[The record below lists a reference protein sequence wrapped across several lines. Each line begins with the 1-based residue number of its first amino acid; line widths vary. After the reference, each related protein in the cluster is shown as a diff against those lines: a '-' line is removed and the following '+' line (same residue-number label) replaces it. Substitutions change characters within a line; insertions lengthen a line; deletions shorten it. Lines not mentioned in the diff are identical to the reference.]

1 MSKRK
6 GLAWLSLAGEE
17 GEQEMEGQVSPH
29 LSMGLLWNLYVNAK
43 VTLSLVMGLGSAH
56 WPPCSYGES
65 VTGPLTSSLA
75 GGLWDRVPGGVQSA
89 IAPPLETAP

>member
-6 GLAWLSLAGEE
+6 GFAQLSLAGEDGGTGFSSPLN
-17 GEQEMEGQVSPH
+17 GEAYK
-29 LSMGLLWNLYVNAK
+29 LLWNLYVNAK

-89 IAPPLETAP
+89 ITPPLETAP